1 MRVNQMTLVEHIAEL
16 RKRLLI
22 VALSFTVFFIA
33 GFFLAKPIIVYL
45 QKADEVKELTLNAFN
60 LTDPLF
66 IFFAVRVYHRHHFD
80 FADYS
85 LSDLGVCQPGS
96 V

>member
-33 GFFLAKPIIVYL
+33 GFFWQNLSLCIFKKPM
-45 QKADEVKELTLNAFN
+45 K
-60 LTDPLF
+60 
-66 IFFAVRVYHRHHFD
+66 
-80 FADYS
+80 
-85 LSDLGVCQPGS
+85 
-96 V
+96 

>member
-33 GFFLAKPIIVYL
+33 GFSGKTYHCVSS
-45 QKADEVKELTLNAFN
+45 KADEVKELTLNAFN

-66 IFFAVRVYHRHHFD
+66 IFCSSR
-80 FADYS
+80 
-85 LSDLGVCQPGS
+85 LSS
-96 V
+96 ASF